1 MTTLTVSDRSPSDVK
16 ADALVLAVVRSGAG
30 AVLADGHGLDRKTAD
45 HLGAA
50 LSSLSAGGAA
60 EEVHR
65 VPGVPGVAAPLVVLV
80 GLGTPPAGDAPY
92 DEEVLRRAAG
102 AAVRALTGRPKVA
115 LSLPG
120 TTPESVGAAAEGALF
135 GAYEFGGH
143 RGDSSAKT
151 AVKAVV
157 LLAPTARDRA
167 VRAAVKRAGILAEA
181 QNYTRDLVNTAPNVL
196 FPQSFTESVQARAAG
211 STVKVTVMDE
221 KALAKAGCGGIIGVG
236 QGSVHP
242 PRIVT
247 MTYKPAR
254 ATSRTPH
261 LALVGKGITFDSGGL
276 CIKPATGMVTMKS
289 DMAGA
294 AAVAAAILVIAE
306 LGLPVAVTGYLC
318 LAENMPSSLAQR
330 PGDVV
335 TMRGG
340 KTVEIINTD
349 AEGRLVMADGLVLAG
364 EKKPDAIVDIAT
376 LTGAQVM
383 ALGMRTGGL
392 MANDDAFRDTVRAAA
407 DDAGEAMWPMPLP
420 EELRAGLDSLVADLK
435 HTGERHGGMLTAAQF
450 LREFVPEGTPWAHL
464 DIAGP
469 SYNEAGPF
477 GYTPKGGT
485 GFGVRTLVRLA
496 ETFTR

>member
-1 MTTLTVSDRSPSDVK
+1 VTTLTVSDRSPSDVR
-16 ADALVLAVVRSGAG
+16 ADALVLATVRADEGA
-30 AVLADGHGLDRKTAD
+30 ALAPGHGLDRKVAD
-45 HLGAA
+45 VLGSA
-50 LSSLSAGGAA
+50 LTSLDAKGAV

-65 VPGVPGVAAPLVVLV
+65 LPAVAGITAPLVVLV
-80 GLGTPPAGDAPY
+80 GLGPAPQDDASYAP
-92 DEEVLRRAAG
+92 EVLRRAAG

-120 TTPESVGAAAEGALF
+120 TTADAVGAAAEGALF
-135 GAYEFGGH
+135 GAYEFAGH
-143 RGDSSAKT
+143 RGDSSAKS
-151 AVKAVV
+151 AVEAVV
-157 LLAPTARDRA
+157 VLAPTARDRA
-167 VRAAVKRAGILAEA
+167 VRAAVKRAGLLADA
-181 QNYTRDLVNTAPNVL
+181 QNFTRDLVNTPPNVL
-196 FPQSFTESVQARAAG
+196 FPQSFAESVKARAAG
-211 STVKVTVMDE
+211 STVKVAVMDE

-254 ATSRTPH
+254 AGSRAPH
-261 LALVGKGITFDSGGL
+261 LAFVGKGITFDSGGL
-276 CIKPATGMVTMKS
+276 CIKPAAGMVTMKC

-349 AEGRLVMADGLVLAG
+349 AEGRMVMADGIVLAG
-364 EKKPDAIVDIAT
+364 EKRPDAIVDIAT

-383 ALGMRTGGL
+383 ALGLRTGGL
-392 MANDDAFRDTVRAAA
+392 MANDDGFRDTVRAAA

-420 EELRAGLDSLVADLK
+420 EELRTGLDSLVADLK

-469 SYNEAGPF
+469 AYNEAGPF

-496 ETFTR
+496 ETYTR

>member
-1 MTTLTVSDRSPSDVK
+1 VTTLTVSDRSPSDVK
-16 ADALVLAVVRSGAG
+16 ADALVLAIVRTDEGA
-30 AVLADGHGLDRKTAD
+30 ALTPGHGLDRKVAD
-45 HLGAA
+45 VLGSA
-50 LSSLSAGGAA
+50 LTSLDAKGAV

-65 VPGVPGVAAPLVVLV
+65 VPAVAGITAPLVVLV
-80 GLGTPPAGDAPY
+80 GLGAAPQ
-92 DEEVLRRAAG
+92 DEASYAPEVLRRAAG

-120 TTPESVGAAAEGALF
+120 TTAEAVGAAAEGALF
-135 GAYEFGGH
+135 GAYEFAGH
-143 RGDSSAKT
+143 RGNSSAKS

-157 LLAPTARDRA
+157 LLVPTARDRA
-167 VRAAVKRAGILAEA
+167 VRAAVKRAGILADA

-196 FPQSFTESVQARAAG
+196 FPQSFAESVKARAAG
-211 STVKVTVMDE
+211 STVKVAVMDE

-254 ATSRTPH
+254 ATARTPH
-261 LALVGKGITFDSGGL
+261 LAFVGKGITFDSGGL
-276 CIKPATGMVTMKS
+276 CIKPATGMVTMKC

-294 AAVAAAILVIAE
+294 ATVAAAILVIAE

-349 AEGRLVMADGLVLAG
+349 AEGRMVMADGIVLAG
-364 EKKPDAIVDIAT
+364 EKRPDAIVDIAT

-383 ALGMRTGGL
+383 ALGLRTGGL
-392 MANDDAFRDTVRAAA
+392 MANDDGFRDTVRAAA

-469 SYNEAGPF
+469 AYNEAGPF

-485 GFGVRTLVRLA
+485 GFGLRTLVRLA
-496 ETFTR
+496 ETYTR

>member
-1 MTTLTVSDRSPSDVK
+1 VTTLTVSDRSPSDVR
-16 ADALVLAVVRSGAG
+16 ADALVLATVRTDAG
-30 AVLADGHGLDRKTAD
+30 AALVPEHGLDRRIAD
-45 HLGAA
+45 SVTAA
-50 LSSLSAGGAA
+50 LTSLSAKGAV

-65 VPGVPGVAAPLVVLV
+65 LPGVPGIAAPLVVLV
-80 GLGTPPAGDAPY
+80 GLGTAPEGDGAY
-92 DEEVLRRAAG
+92 DPEVLRRASG
-102 AAVRALTGRPKVA
+102 AAVRALTGCPKVA

-120 TTPESVGAAAEGALF
+120 TTPAAVGAAAEGALF
-135 GAYEFGGH
+135 GAYEFTVH
-143 RGDSSAKT
+143 RSNSSAT
-151 AVKAVV
+151 SAVKAVV

-167 VRAAVKRAGILAEA
+167 VRAAVKRAGVLADA

-196 FPQSFTESVQARAAG
+196 FPQSFAVSVRERAAG
-211 STVKVTVMDE
+211 STVKVSVMDE
-221 KALAKAGCGGIIGVG
+221 KALAKAGCGGIVGVG

-254 ATSRTPH
+254 ATGRTPH
-261 LALVGKGITFDSGGL
+261 LAFVGKGITFDSGGL

-318 LAENMPSSLAQR
+318 LAENMPSSMAQR

-349 AEGRLVMADGLVLAG
+349 AEGRMVMADGLVLAG

-392 MANDDAFRDTVRAAA
+392 MANDDGFRDTVRAAA
-407 DDAGEAMWPMPLP
+407 DEAGEAMWPMPLP
-420 EELRAGLDSLVADLK
+420 EELRSGLDSLVADLK
-435 HTGERHGGMLTAAQF
+435 HTGERHGGMLSAAHF

-469 SYNEAGPF
+469 SYNEAAPF

-496 ETFTR
+496 ETYSS